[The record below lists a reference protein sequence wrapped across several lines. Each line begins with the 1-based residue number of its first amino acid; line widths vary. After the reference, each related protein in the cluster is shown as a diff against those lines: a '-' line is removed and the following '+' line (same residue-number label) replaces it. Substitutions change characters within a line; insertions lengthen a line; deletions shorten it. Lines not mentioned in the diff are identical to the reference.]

1 MPTHRTVLWLPSLVL
16 SISMLVPAA
25 VFAGGDTVVGSGRA
39 QSQTRAITGF
49 EAIALRGSMKLVLR
63 QGARESVEVRADDNL
78 LPLVETR
85 VVDRSGV
92 ATLEIGPVANANW
105 QTRSEMKVTVDL
117 VTLKSLSVTGA
128 GDVVSEAL
136 KTPALKLVVSGS
148 GDLHLRQLSADELS
162 VKVSGSGDV
171 ETSGRAAR
179 LSVAIAGSGD
189 VNARALESDEVS
201 VSIAGSGDASV
212 NARKTLSVSI
222 AGSGDVSYAGDA
234 AVKTSIAGTGTV
246 KRR

>member
-1 MPTHRTVLWLPSLVL
+1 
-16 SISMLVPAA
+16 
-25 VFAGGDTVVGSGRA
+25 
-39 QSQTRAITGF
+39 
-49 EAIALRGSMKLVLR
+49 
-63 QGARESVEVRADDNL
+63 VRADDNL

-85 VVDRSGV
+85 VVDRSV
-92 ATLEIGPVANANW
+92 ATLEIGPVANASW
-105 QTRSEMKVTVDL
+105 RTRSEMKVTVDL

-128 GDVVSEAL
+128 GDVLSEAL
-136 KTPALKLVVSGS
+136 KTPALRLVVSGS
-148 GDLHLRQLSADELS
+148 GDLRLRELSADELS

-201 VSIAGSGDASV
+201 I
-212 NARKTLSVSI
+212 SI

-234 AVKTSIAGTGTV
+234 AVKTSIAGSGTV